1 MKILIAEDDFVCRI
15 LLQEIL
21 NEYGT
26 CHMAS
31 NGQEAIDAYL
41 SMLDKGEPYDVIFLD
56 IMMPEKDGQQVLRKI
71 REIEQ
76 ERKIGGND
84 MTKIVM
90 CTALDDSKNIMTAL
104 IKGSCEGYL
113 NKPIDTDKVI
123 ELVEKMGFNKTN

>member
-1 MKILIAEDDFVCRI
+1 MD
-15 LLQEIL
+15 
-21 NEYGT
+21 EYGA
-26 CHMAS
+26 CHLAS

-41 SMLDKGEPYDVIFLD
+41 SMLDKSEPYDLIFLD
-56 IMMPEKDGQQVLRKI
+56 IMMPVKDGQQVLREI

-76 ERKIGGND
+76 QRKIGGTD

-113 NKPIDTDKVI
+113 KKPIDPDKVN
-123 ELVEKMGFNKTN
+123 ELMEKMGFKKTD